1 MTIVD
6 NTTKIRRGLRIF
18 AIEFGDGYG
27 DALGQSLGH
36 IRRGE
41 HIVGCHASLPGI
53 GEFAPRNAACSHIDV
68 RSAIHKAWRLAAE
81 LQGDRRQVLGRRP
94 HHDFA
99 DMSATGIED
108 MVERILQQITGFL
121 RPALD
126 HAHCFGIKVLR
137 HQLSKELGRIR

>member
-41 HIVGCHASLPGI
+41 HIVGCHAGLSGI
-53 GEFAPRNAACSHIDV
+53 GELAPCDTSCGHID
-68 RSAIHKAWRLAAE
+68 IHRTVHEAR
-81 LQGDRRQVLGRRP
+81 
-94 HHDFA
+94 
-99 DMSATGIED
+99 
-108 MVERILQQITGFL
+108 
-121 RPALD
+121 
-126 HAHCFGIKVLR
+126 
-137 HQLSKELGRIR
+137 